1 MAKPNPKL
9 RSKPPSPAKTEK
21 PPGPNAV
28 TVFPHQLRAGDR
40 YRDDTTG
47 KVWEVVG
54 LPSSLRQ
61 GRDVAVRCKRV
72 DDPSAE
78 WHQVWPAHE
87 RVRIHRAPSVSRRT
101 TST

>member
-1 MAKPNPKL
+1 MAKPNSKP
-9 RSKPPSPAKTEK
+9 RSKPRSPAKTEK
-21 PPGPNAV
+21 PPDPNEL

-40 YRDDTTG
+40 YRDDATG

-61 GRDVAVRCKRV
+61 GKDVAVRFKGA

-78 WHQVWPAHE
+78 WRQVWPAHE
-87 RVRIHRAPSVSRRT
+87 RVRIHRAPSVSQRT
-101 TST
+101 TSA